1 MPKLIEETIG
11 AKFTIVA
18 GYQGGA
24 EIELAAER
32 GEVQCRA
39 INIAVYFGRE
49 PFLTWQKQG
58 SVRILIQTG
67 KNKDAR
73 LPEALTLYELMDQY
87 KTSNALRRL
96 ANVML
101 SAPVASGCGP

>member
-1 MPKLIEETIG
+1 MIEETIG

-39 INIAVYFGRE
+39 INVPVYFGRE

-58 SVRILIQTG
+58 LVRILIQTG
-67 KNKDAR
+67 KNKDSR
-73 LPEALTLYELMDQY
+73 LPEAAY
-87 KTSNALRRL
+87 AL
-96 ANVML
+96 
-101 SAPVASGCGP
+101 